1 MLNFVLKTGQKNDST
16 IYTRMGN
23 GTENI
28 RAYNCL
34 RKRLQG
40 IQQESESQ
48 PKAK

>member
-1 MLNFVLKTGQKNDST
+1 MD
-16 IYTRMGN
+16 N

-28 RAYNCL
+28 RAYNSL

-48 PKAK
+48 TNEK